1 MKFKFFNKYIKAISC
16 SLPKTKGLFD
26 EEAKNY
32 NFPLKKSMLLKDII
46 GLNTHCISS
55 DEQFS
60 STFAISALKDIFDKN
75 IIKPNELDA
84 IIYVT
89 QTPDFFIPQTS
100 SVLHKTLGLKEDI
113 LTFDLTFGCT
123 GFIGGL
129 FNAFFLLEHSIVKN
143 VALITSDVLTKK
155 VNKRDR
161 NSYPIIGDGGAVTIV
176 SKDALLSNEIYCINK
191 TYTKNFETIQIPAG
205 AFCIPSSPETRK
217 EIKEKDGNIRS
228 MEDFYMDGTSVFS
241 FVQEYV
247 PQTIDE
253 LLKYAQVTK
262 EEIEY
267 FIFHQPN
274 KFMLTKLADKMNIPY
289 SKMPNNIV
297 ENFGNGSSLT
307 IPLNMCFNLADTLK
321 EKTNKL
327 CLSGFGSGLGVNA
340 IVADFPPI
348 QYFNIQEI

>member
-1 MKFKFFNKYIKAISC
+1 MKFTFHNKYIKAISC
-16 SLPKTKGLFD
+16 SIPKNKGFFD

-32 NFPLKKSMLLKDII
+32 NFPLKKSMLLKDMI
-46 GLNTHCISS
+46 GLNTHCISLE
-55 DEQFS
+55 DQYS
-60 STFAISALKDIFDKN
+60 STFAISALKNIFEQQ
-75 IIKPNELDA
+75 IISPNELDA

-100 SVLHKTLGLKEDI
+100 SVLHKALGLKEDI

-123 GFIGGL
+123 GFVGGL
-129 FNAFFLLEHSIVKN
+129 FNAFFFLDHPSINN

-155 VNKRDR
+155 VNKKDR
-161 NSYPIIGDGGAVTIV
+161 NSYPIIGDGGAVTIL
-176 SKDALLSNEIYCINK
+176 SKDASLKNQIFCINK
-191 TYTKNFETIQIPAG
+191 TYTQNFEAIQIPAG
-205 AFCIPSSPETRK
+205 AFCIPSSPLTQIEK
-217 EIKEKDGNIRS
+217 EEKDGNVRS

-253 LLKYAQVTK
+253 LLQYAKANK
-262 EEIEY
+262 EEISS

-289 SKMPNNIV
+289 SKMPSNIV

-307 IPLNMCFNLADTLK
+307 IPLNICFNFSEFFKKKT
-321 EKTNKL
+321 EKV
-327 CLSGFGSGLGVNA
+327 CISGFGSGLGVNA
-340 IVADFPPI
+340 IIADLPPI
-348 QYFNIQEI
+348 DFLNIQEI